1 MTLNI
6 KNQLLCQQ
14 LLKKEKEA
22 AHQVYLKQPHE
33 GQWRELT
40 WSEVMRQARQVAATL
55 QQAGLEH
62 GDRVSIF
69 SKNCAEWIIADF
81 GVSLA
86 GMVNVPLFPNQN
98 KQTIDFI
105 LNQAEVKLVFIGK
118 LDAHHR
124 TRGFIPESMKTINL
138 GYHLDIS
145 TSHTWEEVMQCS
157 PLLDVVSPNPDDTYT
172 IIYSSGTT
180 GDPKGIVFT
189 HQAVANY
196 LAVLTGDLKRMVSIK
211 KRHHI
216 LSYLPLAHVY
226 ERTSVQLASLVL
238 DCDVSFVE
246 SLEKFSKNLQEI
258 QPTLFTA
265 VPRIWGVFKQ
275 RIEQQIAKKN
285 IGWLLNIPIL
295 SRLVKRK
302 IKQQLGLS
310 RCYICVSGAAHL
322 PASVVEFFKKLGIY
336 IQEGSG
342 QTEDFGYTTLTQ
354 RNDIKPGFVG
364 TPRFGVE
371 IKQSDSGELLVN
383 SPCLMKEYY
392 KTPELTRNTFT
403 EDGWLKTG
411 DLVEIDTANRVKIL
425 GRLSENFKNQK
436 GEFVAPSAIE
446 DQFTTTGLIEQCCL
460 VGKMLPSNIL
470 LVNLAPTSMDIPQ
483 AEMKDNLRKL
493 QHSVNRKLKNHEKI
507 SHILVVKD
515 TWSIA
520 NFCLTPTM
528 KIRRKVI
535 ESTYRDVI
543 QSAITEPVGVV
554 WQS

>member
-14 LLKKEKEA
+14 LLNKEKEV
-22 AHQVYLKQPHE
+22 AHQVYLRQPGE
-33 GQWRELT
+33 GKWRDFT
-40 WSEVMRQARQVAATL
+40 WAEVIHQARQVAAML
-55 QQAGLEH
+55 NRAGLER
-62 GDRVSIF
+62 GDCVSIF
-69 SKNCAEWIIADF
+69 SKNCAEWIIADY
-81 GVSLA
+81 GISLA

-105 LNQAEVKLVFIGK
+105 LGQAEVKLVFIGK
-118 LDAHHR
+118 LDAHNR
-124 TRGFIPESMKTINL
+124 TRGFIPEHMKTINF
-138 GYHLDIS
+138 GYHLDLN
-145 TSHTWEEVMQCS
+145 TSYTWDEVMQS
-157 PLLDVVSPNPDDTYT
+157 PPDLDLIFPEPEDTYT

-180 GDPKGIVFT
+180 GEPKGIVFT

-196 LAVLTGDLKRMVSIK
+196 LAILTKDFNRLIPAT

-226 ERTSVQLASLVL
+226 ERTSVQLASLVV

-285 IGWLLNIPIL
+285 IGWMLNTPIL
-295 SRLVKRK
+295 SYFVKRK
-302 IKQQLGLS
+302 IKHQLGLS
-310 RCYICVSGAAHL
+310 RCCLCVSGAAHL
-322 PASVVEFFKKLGIY
+322 PASVVDFFKKIGIY

-354 RNDIKPGFVG
+354 RNNIKPGFVG

-371 IKQSDSGELLVN
+371 IKRSDEGELLVN

-392 KTPELTRNTFT
+392 KDPDSSRHSFT
-403 EDGWLKTG
+403 DEGWLKTG
-411 DLVEIDTANRVKIL
+411 DLVEIDEVNRVKIL

-436 GEFVAPSAIE
+436 GEFVSPSAIE

-460 VGKMLPSNIL
+460 VGKMLPSNVL
-470 LVNLAPTSMDIPQ
+470 LVNLAPTSKEISQ
-483 AEMKDNLRKL
+483 TEMKDSLRKL
-493 QHSVNRKLKNHEKI
+493 QHSVNRQLKNHEKI
-507 SHILVVKD
+507 SHIMVIKEI
-515 TWSIA
+515 WSIA

-535 ESTYRDVI
+535 EATYHE
-543 QSAITEPVGVV
+543 AIHNAIAEPVGVV
-554 WQS
+554 WE